1 MLEAYDINSPFFYE
15 AFVDHTTGKVKWGY
29 FCEANDTTYSVL
41 KLKQE
46 LKDLNNGSD
55 IIKKQEN
62 VSEITKEEF
71 FSKYYECCKFNIVR
85 DWIRYLWIE
94 HSILL
99 TLSDLFTWVS
109 KDHPTKLLSYTDFS
123 DWSNKYV
130 SDSSGRTSQ
139 SAD

>member
-1 MLEAYDINSPFFYE
+1 LLEAYDINSPFFYE
-15 AFVDHTTGKVKWGY
+15 AFVDHTTGKIKWGY

-71 FSKYYECCKFNIVR
+71 FSKYYECCKFTIVR

-99 TLSDLFTWVS
+99 TLSDLLSVLFGIRVRKRLFLCTITIKIVQ
-109 KDHPTKLLSYTDFS
+109 KLSFY
-123 DWSNKYV
+123 
-130 SDSSGRTSQ
+130 
-139 SAD
+139 